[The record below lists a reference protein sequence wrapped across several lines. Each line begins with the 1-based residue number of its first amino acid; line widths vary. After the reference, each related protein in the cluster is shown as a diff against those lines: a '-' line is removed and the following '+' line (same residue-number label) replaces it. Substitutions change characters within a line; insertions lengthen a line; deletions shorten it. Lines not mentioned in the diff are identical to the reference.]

1 MPLYRTLHDLR
12 RLASR
17 TLDCVTV
24 APVEIRANK
33 AQQMF
38 LLLDISRSITVI
50 IITIIIIS
58 MDFNSL
64 CRLLKVKV
72 KFSHYRPEQALGDPE
87 G

>member
-1 MPLYRTLHDLR
+1 
-12 RLASR
+12 
-17 TLDCVTV
+17 V

-38 LLLDISRSITVI
+38 LLLDISRSFTVI
-50 IITIIIIS
+50 IIIIS
-58 MDFNSL
+58 MAFNSL